1 MPVGTRIERELELP
15 ADAGELKRARDF
27 ISEAAAEFG
36 FDDGTR
42 RDVVFAANEAVT
54 NALQHGAPSPDG
66 TIRIRVIEE
75 DDALAVYVWD
85 WGRFHARAPEFGPLA
100 ERGRG
105 LDFIAAVVDEVEISA
120 DGDTTR
126 IRLAKRR

>member
-15 ADAGELKRARDF
+15 ADPAELKRARDF
-27 ISEAAAEFG
+27 VAEAAAEFG
-36 FDDGTR
+36 FDDAAR
-42 RDVVFAANEAVT
+42 RDLTFAANEAFT
-54 NALQHGAPSPDG
+54 NALQHGAPSVDG
-66 TIRIRVIEE
+66 TLRIKVVEE
-75 DDALAVYVWD
+75 DDALAIYVWD
-85 WGRFHARAPEFGPLA
+85 WGRFHARAPEAGPLA

-120 DGDTTR
+120 TGESTR